1 MSHPL
6 WARRSPPPTRP
17 GTSVLGTWQPASTA
31 ELTVARRVLAAR
43 LDSEAGPTGVDE
55 GSIEGLLLAFEE
67 LGSNALRHGRL
78 PVRLR
83 VTGSS
88 DAWLLEVSDA
98 APDEPPVPAFDR
110 DAALGGLGLHL
121 VARLCG
127 SHGWTTHDGRK
138 TAWARIE
145 RGRTEASA

>member
-6 WARRSPPPTRP
+6 WAHRSPP
-17 GTSVLGTWQPASTA
+17 TSSPVSSEIGTWQPATLA
-31 ELTVARRVLAAR
+31 ELTAGRRLLATLLA
-43 LDSEAGPTGVDE
+43 DEAGRLGVDE
-55 GSIEGLLLAFEE
+55 GSGERLLLAFEE

-83 VTGSS
+83 VTA
-88 DAWLLEVSDA
+88 DADSWLLQVSDA
-98 APDEPPVPAFDR
+98 APDVPPVPAFDR

-121 VARLCG
+121 VARLSG
-127 SHGWTTHDGRK
+127 AHGWTTGGGRK

-145 RGRTEASA
+145 RRRAEATA

>member
-6 WARRSPPPTRP
+6 WAHRSPPPTRP

-43 LDSEAGPTGVDE
+43 LTAEADHTGLDD
-55 GSIEGLLLAFEE
+55 GSVEGLLLAFEE

-83 VTGSS
+83 VSGNAE
-88 DAWLLEVSDA
+88 AWLLEVSDA
-98 APDEPPVPAFDR
+98 APDAPPVPAFDR

-127 SHGWTTHDGRK
+127 SHGWTTRDGRK
-138 TAWARIE
+138 TAWACID